1 MEMGEN
7 EEIKEYIRQA
17 EKGGKVVFGTIE
29 GLVEANLDEFI
40 KQPAEGILYDLN
52 RDKAT
57 VMTFIDDPKWLND
70 YAVAVTVTALRAR
83 IEELTIPDE
92 VLDTAIYSIE
102 IAIEEAPVV
111 DKPPYRKAHKWLT
124 AYKEAQG

>member
-40 KQPAEGILYDLN
+40 KQPAEGILYDLD

-70 YAVAVTVTALRAR
+70 YAVAVTVAALRAR
-83 IEELTIPDE
+83 IEELTIPAE
-92 VLDTAIYSIE
+92 ILDTAIRAISGCGHTELSEIE
-102 IAIEEAPVV
+102 KLL
-111 DKPPYRKAHKWLT
+111 DWLT
-124 AYKEAQG
+124 AYKEAHDNE